1 MLSQPTKRAPIIV
14 NYRIS
19 AFLCGLPS
27 THDSFEEGPL
37 RPTLYVH
44 LVASTMPVTYVSNC
58 FGPTFRSADYV
69 GSRASVRTYAPYSLI
84 HASDPVATPWLSL
97 FSFVMPQSPPCLS
110 RSRSL
115 HPASKQPSSRY
126 VHSVLIPLTNHSLK
140 TQDHNS
146 AVASHTVH
154 RLFVLRFSHIK
165 VVVPRRISSVPR
177 REVKT
182 LLYGRFSPLYN
193 YGAGHKTRPPK
204 ASI

>member
-1 MLSQPTKRAPIIV
+1 MS
-14 NYRIS
+14 
-19 AFLCGLPS
+19 
-27 THDSFEEGPL
+27 
-37 RPTLYVH
+37 
-44 LVASTMPVTYVSNC
+44 VTYVSNC

-69 GSRASVRTYAPYSLI
+69 GSRASVRTRAPYSLI

-115 HPASKQPSSRY
+115 HPASEQPSSRY
-126 VHSVLIPLTNHSLK
+126 VHSVLIPLNNHSLK

-146 AVASHTVH
+146 AVLAT
-154 RLFVLRFSHIK
+154 
-165 VVVPRRISSVPR
+165 PRPDCSYCVFRNKRCRARRNLSVPR

-182 LLYGRFSPLYN
+182 HLYGRFSPLYN
-193 YGAGHKTRPPK
+193 YGAGHKTRPPQ